1 MADDNECKVYVGS
14 LNFKTTEEG
23 LERYFSS
30 CGTVIEGKIDFVS
43 LSMTSR
49 TRKLKIF
56 SLKA

>member
-30 CGTVIEGKIDFVS
+30 CGTVIDGKLYFVS
-43 LSMTSR
+43 LSSMISR
-49 TRKLKIF
+49 ELRLKIF
-56 SLKA
+56 SF

>member
-30 CGTVIEGKIDFVS
+30 CGTVIEGKIYVS

-49 TRKLKIF
+49 KRE
-56 SLKA
+56 A